1 MEHIQLEASIPL
13 LPVVSLKETEAF
25 FEDLGFKNIY
35 KGNERSSAYAVMENV
50 FLTFH
55 LYVYKKLVV
64 PTPTN
69 MTLIQVNNVD
79 AAYDLVASSYKEKH
93 GKLPPRSGYP
103 KVGKPHTLT
112 YDRRF
117 SITDPNGNIFIVL
130 QPNETKQKRSKDN
143 RFEKLYWESYTL
155 LYSHE
160 SPIEAKKMME
170 RGLKVSDLE
179 AESPDLVFQAF
190 VLLVDSSLMLENED
204 SAIQYLQKAQSWKSR
219 LSNDS
224 SELLTETL
232 KQYHEFEQLLGH

>member
-1 MEHIQLEASIPL
+1 MERIQLEASIPL

-25 FEDLGFKNIY
+25 FEDLGFSNIY
-35 KGNERSSAYAVMENV
+35 KDHKRSSGYAVMKNK

-55 LYVYKKLVV
+55 LYVYKKLVI

-79 AAYDLVASSYKEKH
+79 AAYNLVADSYKAKH

-103 KVGKPHTLT
+103 KVGRPHTLT

-130 QPNETKQKRSKDN
+130 QTNEAKQERSKEN

-160 SPIEAKKMME
+160 SPMEAKKMME
-170 RGLKVSDLE
+170 QGFKRTSLE
-179 AESPDLVFQAF
+179 SESPDLVFQAF
-190 VLLVDSSLMLENED
+190 VLLVDIFLILNKNE
-204 SAIQYLQKAQSWKSR
+204 SAVHYFQQAQQWSSR
-219 LSNDS
+219 LSNDP

-232 KQYHEFEQLLGH
+232 KQYQEFEQLLK